1 MSLLVKTKTKKAY
14 CISAAARLGVE
25 GPGIMKMRTGRAKK
39 SNFLD
44 RDFISF
50 LAAGLKLTIF
60 HLWT

>member
-1 MSLLVKTKTKKAY
+1 MLVKTKTKKTY
-14 CISAAARLGVE
+14 CISAAVKLGVE
-25 GPGIMKMRTGRAKK
+25 EPGIVKMRTGRAKK

-50 LAAGLKLTIF
+50 LAAGLKLIIF